1 MRQSFFIMRHKDKG
15 NRWYAHYLNPATGEY
30 DVKRSIVKLYESMH
44 HERKERFNRQDAYE
58 TAKKALSDGLIR
70 FDRTYVVE
78 VGNKKPETIYFNEF
92 CLSFWDYDNSDYI
105 RRKNRLK
112 PNSISYTY
120 ASESLSKFRK
130 HVRPYLPDGLRL
142 EDFDPYMMNRIRD
155 RLVDSGVSNSTINKV
170 MSAVRLPLEN
180 AYDLGYVKTD
190 VASRIRNVPVT
201 GERYGNLTRK
211 EVTALL
217 DYLDGQHDH
226 LDYER
231 WLFLMVSIALWT
243 GMRQGEIRALQM
255 SDFEVID
262 DEDVLISVT
271 KSWNEDVGL
280 KTTKNGKPNIS
291 RIPFWLYEQ
300 VREYAEHFDQE
311 FIFFNPVNGIKLKV
325 VGQNTI
331 IKEFRKTLVAIGI
344 SDDEIKRRKLG
355 FHSLRATS
363 TSIIQGKVSDEDRMK
378 LLNHTS
384 LAMTMHYTH
393 ETVEHM
399 KDIGRRVDEAMPK
412 LERGGV

>member
-58 TAKKALSDGLIR
+58 TAKQALSDGLIR
-70 FDRTYVVE
+70 FDRSYVVE
-78 VGNKKPETIYFNEF
+78 VGNNKPETIYFNEF

-130 HVRPYLPDGLRL
+130 HVRPYLPDELRL

-170 MSAVRLPLEN
+170 MSVVRLPLEN

-211 EVTALL
+211 EVAALL

-255 SDFEVID
+255 GDFEVID
-262 DEDVLISVT
+262 DEDVLISDGSRKHMVET
-271 KSWNEDVGL
+271 DVPYHTGL
-280 KTTKNGKPNIS
+280 DLELLHVCLVKDLKPGLHLI
-291 RIPFWLYEQ
+291 
-300 VREYAEHFDQE
+300 
-311 FIFFNPVNGIKLKV
+311 
-325 VGQNTI
+325 
-331 IKEFRKTLVAIGI
+331 
-344 SDDEIKRRKLG
+344 RRK
-355 FHSLRATS
+355 HA
-363 TSIIQGKVSDEDRMK
+363 
-378 LLNHTS
+378 
-384 LAMTMHYTH
+384 
-393 ETVEHM
+393 
-399 KDIGRRVDEAMPK
+399 
-412 LERGGV
+412 ER